1 MIARALSLAAAC
13 CLAASATAQRGAQDP
28 YTRGDPGA
36 LRRAGYV
43 SFGPFPFGLR
53 GAEPVTSRDVEERL
67 GIRILW
73 VETAH
78 FRIGSSLAAWRV
90 PGDRHTTRKI
100 RGELSRLAKRLPRV
114 RPRARTLDPWLRLH
128 LLAMRLEEFYAR
140 VQHLLMVKDADFP
153 RDESELLIGERPYM
167 GQGPYLGQKGKYLV
181 LVLQRASTLETYL
194 RDFLGRRSRLG
205 HRFHFAS
212 ILTLLYVVAAESDG
226 GRLRHDTALHAN
238 LVFNVGHN
246 LIDGYKGY
254 GYDLPVW
261 ITAGLAHW
269 FEGRVS
275 PRFHTFDENEGSLA
289 DKRATPDWDREAR
302 RLLAA
307 GKGTPFAEV
316 FGWRDYGRISFVDH
330 VLLWSRWE
338 FLMSKGREPF
348 ARFLGAIKGR
358 VDPRTWEPDPRDLPD
373 VVRRALRE
381 AYDLSPLTFDD
392 AWRAWL
398 SARSRP
404 GSRR

>member
-1 MIARALSLAAAC
+1 MIARAFPLVAACWLAAA
-13 CLAASATAQRGAQDP
+13 AAAQPAERDP
-28 YTRGDPGA
+28 YTRGDA
-36 LRRAGYV
+36 EAVRRAGYV

-53 GAEPVTSRDVEERL
+53 GAQPVTSKDVEEHL
-67 GIRILW
+67 GVPILW

-78 FRIGSSLAAWRV
+78 FRIGSSLATWRV
-90 PGDRHTTRKI
+90 PGERDTLRKI
-100 RGELSRLAKRLPRV
+100 RAELSRLAERLPRV

-128 LLAMRLEEFYAR
+128 LLAMRLEEFYAE
-140 VQHLLMVKDADFP
+140 VQHLLMVTDADFP
-153 RDESELLIGERPYM
+153 RNESELLIGERPYM

-205 HRFHFAS
+205 HRFHFAA
-212 ILTLLYVVAAESDG
+212 ILTLLYAVAAESDE

-238 LVFNVGHN
+238 LAFNVGHN
-246 LIDGYKGY
+246 LIDGFKGY

-275 PRFHTFDENEGSLA
+275 PHFHTFDENEGSLA
-289 DKRATPDWDREAR
+289 DKRETRDWEHETR

-307 GKGTPFAEV
+307 GKGAPFAEV
-316 FGWRDYGRISFVDH
+316 FGWRDYGRISFADH

-348 ARFLGAIKGR
+348 ARFLGAVKGR
-358 VDPRTWEPDPRDLPD
+358 VDPRTWEPDPSDLLG
-373 VVRRALRE
+373 VVRRALRD
-381 AYDLSPLTFDD
+381 AYGLTPLTFDD

-398 SARSRP
+398 AARSRR